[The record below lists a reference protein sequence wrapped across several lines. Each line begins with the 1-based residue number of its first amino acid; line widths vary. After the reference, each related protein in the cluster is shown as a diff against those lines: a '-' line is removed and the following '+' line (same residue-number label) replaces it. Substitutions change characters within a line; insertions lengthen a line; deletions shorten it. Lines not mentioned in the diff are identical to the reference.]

1 MGSINHYFCN
11 HCDED
16 QIAYHGIGMM
26 YPINK
31 IDIRVFGC
39 YDCGIVYNGNINK
52 DSLCRPKC
60 KKEALELNFHNKM
73 NQHPFNALAVKP
85 VNSFLKILEIGI
97 NNFT

>member
-16 QIAYHGIGMM
+16 QIAYYGIGMM

-52 DSLCRPKC
+52 DSLCCPKC
-60 KKEALELNFHNKM
+60 KKEALELNFHNENESTSVQCPSCKTG
-73 NQHPFNALAVKP
+73 QL
-85 VNSFLKILEIGI
+85 ILENIG
-97 NNFT
+97 NWD